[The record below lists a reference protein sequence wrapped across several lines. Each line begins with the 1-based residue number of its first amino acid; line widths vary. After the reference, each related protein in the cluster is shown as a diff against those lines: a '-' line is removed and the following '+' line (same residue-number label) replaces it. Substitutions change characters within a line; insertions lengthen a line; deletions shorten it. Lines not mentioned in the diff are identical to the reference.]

1 MQFFILTGIKSMSR
15 KYERKNKKNYHQ
27 WVLDHKTEILELP
40 SKQRTDYVMGKLNDE
55 LNLNMQRYNVYQ
67 LLYRNGLI
75 NHKHDKPIPTPVV
88 APEVAVNEMD
98 TSTTI
103 PETMLDD
110 DGNVVSISLGPCN
123 EEYLSRR
130 IYEMFGVICNDND
143 DLYPD
148 CD

>member
-1 MQFFILTGIKSMSR
+1 MSR

-27 WVLDHKTEILELP
+27 WVLDHKSEILELP

-75 NHKHDKPIPTPVV
+75 NHKHDKPALADNPI
-88 APEVAVNEMD
+88 EID
-98 TSTTI
+98 TATTI
-103 PETMLDD
+103 PETNPKTMLDD
-110 DGNVVSISLGPCN
+110 DGNVVAISLGPCN

-130 IYEMFGVICNDND
+130 IYEMFGVKCYELRGEADD

-148 CD
+148 CN

>member
-1 MQFFILTGIKSMSR
+1 MTR

-67 LLYRNGLI
+67 LLYSNGLI
-75 NHKHDKPIPTPVV
+75 NHKHDKPAS
-88 APEVAVNEMD
+88 APADKPIELRCEAMD
-98 TSTTI
+98 TATTI

-110 DGNVVSISLGPCN
+110 DGNVVAISLGPCN

-130 IYEMFGVICNDND
+130 IYEMFGVKCYDSDD

>member
-1 MQFFILTGIKSMSR
+1 MSR

-27 WVLDHKTEILELP
+27 WVLDHKSEILELP

-75 NHKHDKPIPTPVV
+75 EHKHDKPIPAV
-88 APEVAVNEMD
+88 APEVTADNEID

-110 DGNVVSISLGPCN
+110 NGNVVAISLGPCN

-130 IYEMFGVICNDND
+130 IYEMFGVKCYDDD

-148 CD
+148 CND

>member
-1 MQFFILTGIKSMSR
+1 MI
-15 KYERKNKKNYHQ
+15 E
-27 WVLDHKTEILELP
+27 
-40 SKQRTDYVMGKLNDE
+40 
-55 LNLNMQRYNVYQ
+55 
-67 LLYRNGLI
+67 
-75 NHKHDKPIPTPVV
+75 HKHDKPIPTPVV

-103 PETMLDD
+103 PETNPKTMLDD
-110 DGNVVSISLGPCN
+110 DGNVVAISLGPCN

-130 IYEMFGVICNDND
+130 IYEMFGVKCYDSDD

>member
-1 MQFFILTGIKSMSR
+1 MSR

-27 WVLDHKTEILELP
+27 WVLDHKSEILELP

-88 APEVAVNEMD
+88 ASEVAVNEMD

-103 PETMLDD
+103 PETNPKTMLDD
-110 DGNVVSISLGPCN
+110 DGNVVAISLGPCN

-130 IYEMFGVICNDND
+130 IYEMFGVICNDDD